1 MNFFEELLDLV
12 FAARCLECG
21 GKLDERRRACLCGKC
36 WAAIKLIKPPAC
48 VSCGKQLKSDL
59 EPLCGECRQANHLFA
74 DNRSAA
80 VYDGVMRNAIHL
92 FKYKDKR
99 KLGGYFGEMS
109 VEAISASG
117 GMSGIDCVVPVPIY
131 RKKHRDFNQSE
142 VLARSIGES
151 FSLPVHSDVLVRTR
165 DTKPQHELSRGERR
179 DNVNGAFSVKNP
191 QKLDSASILLVDD
204 IFTTGAT
211 ADECAGAILSGSRAK
226 SVRVFTLARA
236 E

>member
-1 MNFFEELLDLV
+1 MNLIEELLDLV

-21 GKLDERRRACLCGKC
+21 EKLDAGRRACLCGKC
-36 WAAIKLIKPPAC
+36 WGSIRLIKPPAC

-59 EPLCGECRQANHLFA
+59 EPLCGECLLSKHIFT

-99 KLGGYFGEMS
+99 KLGEHFGEMS
-109 VEAISASG
+109 VEALAASG
-117 GMSGIDCVVPVPIY
+117 GTAGINGVIPVPIY
-131 RKKHRDFNQSE
+131 RNKRRDFNQSE
-142 VLARSIGES
+142 VLARFIGKK
-151 FSLPVHSDVLVRTR
+151 FGLPVHSDVLFRVK

-179 DNVNGAFSVKNP
+179 ENVRGAFSVRNAE
-191 QKLDSASILLVDD
+191 KLDSVSVLLIDD

-211 ADECAGAILSGSRAK
+211 ADECAEAILEGSKAAA
-226 SVRVFTLARA
+226 VRVFTLARA